1 MKNKTKCSTVSR
13 KADQEYCEDNYHIK
27 VKAMGNNPNS
37 LMSSDSLLMR
47 FTRWLRTKLTLVLI
61 LSVSLV
67 SQAQISFCDSLSYTT
82 APNPILSVTG
92 NSTLS
97 PNMVDSITWLWTACN
112 SSTCY
117 TAYGNPGTFASILT
131 TDTVKLCYDAYVYF
145 MGQPYV
151 CTECDS
157 LVYDGFSYSWVLL
170 NMGNPTAITE
180 LQLNTNNDGKMYDLL
195 GREVIEAQIGVMYI
209 RNNKKYIRIN

>member
-1 MKNKTKCSTVSR
+1 MKK
-13 KADQEYCEDNYHIK
+13 
-27 VKAMGNNPNS
+27 
-37 LMSSDSLLMR
+37 LLVV
-47 FTRWLRTKLTLVLI
+47 LLVALG
-61 LSVSLV
+61 LQT
-67 SQAQISFCDSLSYTT
+67 QAQISWCDSLSYTV
-82 APNPILSVTG
+82 APGTQTLTVTG

-151 CTECDS
+151 CTGCDS
-157 LVYDGFSYSWVLL
+157 LVYDGNSYSWVLL
-170 NMGNPTAITE
+170 NMGNPLSINE
-180 LQLNTNNDGKMYDLL
+180 LQLNTINDGKIYDML
-195 GREVIEAQIGVMYI
+195 GRELNEIPVGTMYI
-209 RNNKKYIRIN
+209 RNKRLYITK